1 MTVHFLLSIHLFCLY
16 STGNSKTR
24 EENQF
29 IFPTVSILHEQGSKF
44 DVHINRPFAHS

>member
-1 MTVHFLLSIHLFCLY
+1 MTEYFFLY

-29 IFPTVSILHEQGSKF
+29 VFPPVSILHEQGSKF
-44 DVHINRPFAHS
+44 DVHIIDHLHILDLILK